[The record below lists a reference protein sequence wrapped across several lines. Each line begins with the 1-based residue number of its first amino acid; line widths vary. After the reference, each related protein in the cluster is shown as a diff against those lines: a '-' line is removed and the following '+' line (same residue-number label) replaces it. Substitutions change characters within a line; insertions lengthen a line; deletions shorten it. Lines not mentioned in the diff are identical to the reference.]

1 MDNKRSGLLSFDHL
15 ERPPSTSPLGNI
27 VMIYNGSVGYI
38 NHSKNERVKQL
49 TTIFGLLLEVF
60 KDLENVTTDFGTF
73 TTNSTDD
80 AMSAFKV
87 KT

>member
-1 MDNKRSGLLSFDHL
+1 MDQ
-15 ERPPSTSPLGNI
+15 LGI
-27 VMIYNGSVGYI
+27 F
-38 NHSKNERVKQL
+38 SKNERVKQL

-87 KT
+87 NIYKKRVIKLKV